1 MLKTVVKSSVRIL
14 ACVVGV
20 ALMIGTGCINSI
32 MFHPVMCR
40 GGYRETTSG
49 YVDIGTNGVKIAAV
63 VRGPE
68 HGKKAILRCHGN
80 AEDMVQ
86 TLWAV
91 GELCGDGYTVA
102 SVDYPGYG
110 LSDGSPNEKGC
121 YRNVHRLYD
130 WLVEKRGFKPEDII
144 VDGFSIGT
152 GPAVELAA
160 TKSVGGLI
168 LEAPFLSA
176 PRVVT
181 KVRILPVDPFP
192 NLKRIGDVKCPV
204 LFFHGTSDRV
214 IPYEH
219 GRALFEIARKPKRFI
234 SVEGGDHN
242 DFPAVMGVDEY
253 LQEIRNFADSCGGK
267 EGRDE

>member
-1 MLKTVVKSSVRIL
+1 
-14 ACVVGV
+14 
-20 ALMIGTGCINSI
+20 
-32 MFHPVMCR
+32 
-40 GGYRETTSG
+40 
-49 YVDIGTNGVKIAAV
+49 
-63 VRGPE
+63 
-68 HGKKAILRCHGN
+68 
-80 AEDMVQ
+80 MVQ

-91 GELCGDGYTVA
+91 GELCADGYTVA

-110 LSDGSPNEKGC
+110 LSEGLPDEEGC

-130 WLVEKRGFKPEDII
+130 WLVETRGFKPEDII
-144 VDGFSIGT
+144 VDGFSIGS

-160 TKSVGGLI
+160 TKPVGGLV

-219 GRALFEIARKPKRFI
+219 GRALFELAREPKRFI
-234 SVEGGDHN
+234 TIEDGDHN

-267 EGRDE
+267 EGRDEVFRQD